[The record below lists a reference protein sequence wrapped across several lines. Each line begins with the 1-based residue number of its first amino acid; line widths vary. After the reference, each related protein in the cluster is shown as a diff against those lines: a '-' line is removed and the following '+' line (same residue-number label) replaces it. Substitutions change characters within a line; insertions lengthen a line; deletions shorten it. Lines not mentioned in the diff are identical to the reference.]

1 MREESEK
8 DMDWHGIDESLPT
21 EHVKTQQLCS
31 LNVYVAKLQIHN
43 KKSSARVYCLRA
55 GSNRGAADGVPF
67 TQQLRV
73 RIYGP
78 LKVHDTHWQ
87 WQLSSDLVSLSVTG
101 TVAGE

>member
-1 MREESEK
+1 
-8 DMDWHGIDESLPT
+8 MDWHGINESLHS

-55 GSNRGAADGVPF
+55 DSNRDAADDVPF

-73 RIYGP
+73 RVRVRGP
-78 LKVHDTHWQ
+78 HKVHDTHWQ
-87 WQLSSDLVSLSVTG
+87 WQLSPDSLSLSVTG